1 MPPSS
6 ILYPDNGVRASVRLS
21 VTDVRGTSGNNVL
34 CTVPCE
40 VSRHNVGQSANSEW
54 CVASGL
60 QPWSL
65 SQQFD
70 ATKRHVPKNGPGIP
84 VALVMQGIFP

>member
-1 MPPSS
+1 M
-6 ILYPDNGVRASVRLS
+6 G
-21 VTDVRGTSGNNVL
+21 GTSGNKVQ

-54 CVASGL
+54 CVASRL
-60 QPWSL
+60 QPWTL

>member
-1 MPPSS
+1 M
-6 ILYPDNGVRASVRLS
+6 G
-21 VTDVRGTSGNNVL
+21 GTSGNKVQ

-54 CVASGL
+54 CVASRL

-65 SQQFD
+65 SQQSD
-70 ATKRHVPKNGPGIP
+70 ATKIHVPKNGPGLP
-84 VALVMQGIFP
+84 VAVVIQGNFP

>member
-1 MPPSS
+1 MRP
-6 ILYPDNGVRASVRLS
+6 S
-21 VTDVRGTSGNNVL
+21 VTDVGGTSGNKVL
-34 CTVPCE
+34 CTVPCK
-40 VSRHNVGQSANSEW
+40 VSRHNVGLSANSEW
-54 CVASGL
+54 WVASRP

-84 VALVMQGIFP
+84 VALVTQGIFP